1 MRKTVELPRIKERI
15 RKTITH
21 PSKVS
26 VLEKV
31 KDEPLS
37 FMWVIISAN
46 ADFFNFSTFSGLTSW
61 AAKNSSAPVV
71 ETFFQSPENA
81 TENRFKLRH
90 RNIFL
95 AICTVGTEK
104 YGPQ

>member
-1 MRKTVELPRIKERI
+1 MLRINPPKSAEVSLEVSLEIMRVVYPVSQTV
-15 RKTITH
+15 TY

-31 KDEPLS
+31 KDDPLS

-81 TENRFKLRH
+81 T
-90 RNIFL
+90 
-95 AICTVGTEK
+95 
-104 YGPQ
+104 

>member
-1 MRKTVELPRIKERI
+1 MSQTV
-15 RKTITH
+15 TY
-21 PSKVS
+21 PSRVS

-31 KDEPLS
+31 RDEPLS
-37 FMWVIISAN
+37 FMWVTISAN

-81 TENRFKLRH
+81 TEYKLEFL
-90 RNIFL
+90 RN
-95 AICTVGTEK
+95 AWDVTSNTASR
-104 YGPQ
+104 